1 MRAENNNSTTDQLE
15 KMIELRTRELI
26 VSQQMKEALKESE
39 EKYRGIFE
47 NIIDVYYR
55 ADLEGNLTLISPSGL
70 KLFGYDSNEEVIGK
84 NLAKDFYPHPE
95 DRKPFLKL
103 LERHGNV
110 INYQDTIKRKDGTLV
125 MVETSS
131 YLIYDQTGKP
141 IAVEGIIRDI
151 TDRKQIEKSL
161 QESEERY
168 RSLFEDS
175 PTSLWEEDFSGFKTY
190 LDTLHQSGIKD
201 FRTYFNKHPEEV
213 VKCINLIKII
223 DVNRTTLK
231 LYKARNK
238 EELLGNLD
246 KLFRKESPETF
257 REEFIALA
265 EGKTKYRAEAVTQT
279 LMGDRIYY
287 VLGLS
292 VIPGYEDTLSRVLI
306 SIEDITE
313 RKKAEEALLKARNSL
328 VEKVEDRTKELHQAN
343 IELRELDHLKSLFL
357 ASMSHELR
365 TPLNSVIGFTGWL
378 LMGME
383 GDLNEEQT
391 KQLIM
396 VKSNAKHLLD
406 LINDILD
413 ISKIEAGKVD
423 LAIEKFEIADVV
435 DEVVTSVLPLTKDK
449 GLKLISNVPERIIIN
464 SDRRRVKQVLMN
476 LVGNAIKFT
485 YEGNIK
491 IEGNIVNKTDL
502 QISVAD
508 SGIGIKEADIE
519 KLFQPFQQIDMSS
532 TKEHQGTGLGLY
544 LSKKILDLLSG
555 DISVKSQFGKG
566 SIFKILI
573 PIKKMDE

>member
-1 MRAENNNSTTDQLE
+1 MGAENNNSTTDQLE

-508 SGIGIKEADIE
+508 CGIGIKEADIE